1 MRADNTKGSVDHHY
15 QIWNKY
21 KRKKRERRK
30 IIFSSSYQR
39 NGISF
44 IDTFYSWHE
53 LVNFALYCYHLL
65 DILRY
70 HFGVICF
77 FLALQLSLLSWL
89 LAQIVTYRVTLLS
102 ISTSWHHN
110 IIIFI
115 DMDEDHK
122 PVVYKFDDMSTSS
135 EGSYTPSEK
144 RKRARLCYAL
154 LFLIVIAALATITAG
169 VVLLRNAQDR
179 QLAETLKKEK
189 AALTSTA
196 NPTNSTTSPTPSSS
210 LNIFYMKD
218 IKNMDEY
225 CEPSAEA
232 QRIKLNEFLEKCQ
245 RLYYKINPHQEL
257 VERNTEPQEVL
268 NDIVRR

>member
-1 MRADNTKGSVDHHY
+1 
-15 QIWNKY
+15 
-21 KRKKRERRK
+21 
-30 IIFSSSYQR
+30 
-39 NGISF
+39 
-44 IDTFYSWHE
+44 
-53 LVNFALYCYHLL
+53 
-65 DILRY
+65 
-70 HFGVICF
+70 
-77 FLALQLSLLSWL
+77 
-89 LAQIVTYRVTLLS
+89 
-102 ISTSWHHN
+102 
-110 IIIFI
+110 
-115 DMDEDHK
+115 MDEDHK

-144 RKRARLCYAL
+144 RKRAKLCYAL

-169 VVLLRNAQDR
+169 VVLLRNAQNR
-179 QLAETLKKEK
+179 QLAETLKTEK
-189 AALTSTA
+189 TLASTV
-196 NPTNSTTSPTPSSS
+196 NPMNSTTTTTSST

-225 CEPSAEA
+225 CEPSVEA